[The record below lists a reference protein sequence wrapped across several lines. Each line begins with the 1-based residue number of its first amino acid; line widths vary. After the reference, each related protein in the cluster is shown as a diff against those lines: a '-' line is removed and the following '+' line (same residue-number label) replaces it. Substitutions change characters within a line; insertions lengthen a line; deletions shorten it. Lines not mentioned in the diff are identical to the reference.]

1 MTISDVAYH
10 AGLTPGNVVFY
21 EKKDFIS
28 PNNVEDGRR
37 DYHKHDMEI
46 LKKIRLLRTLGISL
60 EDTKLVINKEI
71 GLADALYTHIN
82 RLSNLTVNTDASF
95 TATAIEICTKIR
107 KDLTSETPFDIDIY
121 FREYAD
127 FFDTYTGELNKDC
140 VPLAL
145 CPIRRFL
152 ARWFDW
158 HFYFVLW
165 TFILY
170 NIGLSMSEQSY
181 FELGIDICVMPL
193 LLMFILEPLFL
204 MIFTT
209 TPGKWLLGLR
219 VTDNNG
225 RHLPYLAGLARLFS
239 IMFGKESG
247 TYRYESWFYYYILY
261 QKCVDGETL
270 KWEYDSNIYVKDES
284 IWRSIAFGIECILL
298 LIAACFIISRP
309 AYPTDVDNKGDI
321 TIQEFAENYN
331 ELLPHNSYRHLNSV
345 GKWVDDIPKGTAV
358 VNLQENIYPSY
369 RYITE
374 NNTHGS
380 YHSNDIMKGV
390 YFTVEQENIARPDSC
405 IDDIRNLLTAFL
417 KAQPEYDD
425 NPQEL
430 ENILNSISKF
440 TSFEFT
446 VYNVK
451 ISCIVTSSGYKYSD
465 TVGLFQTDKNVETY
479 VKLEFTMT
487 KN

>member
-21 EKKDFIS
+21 EKNDFIS

-46 LKKIRLLRTLGISL
+46 LKRIRLLRTLGISL
-60 EDTKLVINKEI
+60 EDTRAVINKETE
-71 GLADALYTHIN
+71 LSDALYAHIN
-82 RLSNLTVNTDASF
+82 KLSSSSARYDASF
-95 TATAIEICTKIR
+95 TATATEICTKIR
-107 KDLTSETPFDIDIY
+107 TDLTSETPFDIDIY

-165 TFILY
+165 IFILY

-261 QKCVDGETL
+261 QKCADGETL
-270 KWEYDSNIYVKDES
+270 KWEYDSNIYVKDER

-321 TIQEFAENYN
+321 TI
-331 ELLPHNSYRHLNSV
+331 
-345 GKWVDDIPKGTAV
+345 
-358 VNLQENIYPSY
+358 
-369 RYITE
+369 
-374 NNTHGS
+374 
-380 YHSNDIMKGV
+380 
-390 YFTVEQENIARPDSC
+390 
-405 IDDIRNLLTAFL
+405 
-417 KAQPEYDD
+417 
-425 NPQEL
+425 
-430 ENILNSISKF
+430 
-440 TSFEFT
+440 
-446 VYNVK
+446 
-451 ISCIVTSSGYKYSD
+451 
-465 TVGLFQTDKNVETY
+465 
-479 VKLEFTMT
+479 
-487 KN
+487 